1 MLEAK
6 KHAPPIK
13 IAERKNVYASFFAQ
27 VRRSSKRVLMLDYD
41 GTLAPFTPDRA
52 RAYPYREIPSL
63 VSQIMQRNTRVVL
76 ISGRA
81 ATELLFLSGIHPHPE
96 IWGSH
101 GGERL
106 MADGSY
112 EADIPAPQQRA
123 GLQLAEK
130 SLTAAGLEARME
142 MKPGAI
148 AVHWRGVSANERQT
162 IEEKV
167 KRLSAP
173 LVKEY
178 GVQLLPFD
186 GGLELRAPGKTKGD
200 AVSAILAECGKG
212 VAAAYLGDDQ
222 TDENAF
228 RAIKGRGLAVLVR
241 PEPRPT
247 LADVW
252 LCPPEELGSFLRD
265 WLAACGAERR

>member
-6 KHAPPIK
+6 KNAPAMK
-13 IAERKNVYASFFAQ
+13 IAERKDVYASFFAQ
-27 VRRSSKRVLMLDYD
+27 VRQSAKRVLMLDYD
-41 GTLAPFTPDRA
+41 GTLAPFTPDRT
-52 RAYPYREIPSL
+52 RAYPYKEIPSL
-63 VSQIMQRNTRVVL
+63 VSQIMQRNTRVVM

-81 ATELLFLSGIHPHPE
+81 ATELVFLSGIHPHPE

-106 MADGSY
+106 LPDGTY
-112 EADIPAPQQRA
+112 EVDAPAPGPRA
-123 GLQLAEK
+123 GLQLADK
-130 SLTAAGLEARME
+130 ALTSAGLAPRME
-142 MKPGAI
+142 CKPGAI
-148 AVHWRGVSANERQT
+148 AVHWRGVSAGERKM

-167 KRLSAP
+167 KKLSAS
-173 LVKEY
+173 LTKDY
-178 GVQLLPFD
+178 GLQLLPFD

-200 AVSAILAECGKG
+200 AVSAILEESGK
-212 VAAAYLGDDQ
+212 AATAAYLGDDQ

-252 LCPPEELGSFLRD
+252 LRPPDELGGFLRD
-265 WLAACGAERR
+265 WLAACGAKKR